1 MYKRQEV
8 RHMEQPQQLKNAIEL
23 LRQIAEDRGVPRN
36 IRRVAAESIE
46 ILLDNK
52 MSVGLRAANV
62 ISKLDE
68 ISMDPNA
75 PLYARTKIWQ
85 VVTLLEQIKDQA

>member
-1 MYKRQEV
+1 MV
-8 RHMEQPQQLKNAIEL
+8 EQPAQLKNAVEIL
-23 LRQIAEDRGVPRN
+23 KMIAEDRGVPRN

-46 ILLDNK
+46 ILMDNK

-68 ISMDPNA
+68 ISLDPNA

-85 VVTLLEQIKDQA
+85 VITLLEQIRD